1 MFEEK
6 INLQQIRKTVL
17 RSQLMALESQSRA
30 IYLLGTEHHNGIDLG
45 VNPQILLIVGNVKD
59 IADTARLLV
68 DEVKKMNAEDVLTR
82 LKALQDKANEVV
94 LRCNETYSE
103 MLGDAK
109 HRLDVNV
116 HDNLRP
122 CECQGEVPAVPD
134 CTRLLRARAGMSC
147 YNAELEQHET
157 FKIQV
162 KSICDLAL
170 ELAFNAAAEAGHQYP
185 SDHRYWHI

>member
-17 RSQLMALESQSRA
+17 HSQLLALESQSRA
-30 IYLLGTEHHNGIDLG
+30 IYLLGTEHHDGIDLG
-45 VNPQILLIVGNVKD
+45 VNPQILLIVGHVRD
-59 IADTARLLV
+59 IADTARHLV
-68 DEVKKMNAEDVLTR
+68 DHVKSIPADQVLSQ

-103 MLGDAK
+103 MLTDAR
-109 HRLDVNV
+109 HRLDQNV

-122 CECQGEVPAVPD
+122 CECQDGQPEPN

-147 YNAELEQHET
+147 YNAELAQHET
-157 FKIQV
+157 FKVQV

-170 ELAFNAAAEAGHQYP
+170 ELAFNAAAEAGHEYP
-185 SDHRYWHI
+185 SDHRYWQI